1 MYASIVLTAMTTA
14 KTAAHF
20 AFATLAR
27 QIARPVESMLWGRAA
42 GRCEFRGCNR
52 PLYKSSVTQE
62 SVNIA
67 EKAHIWGFS
76 AGGPR
81 APKSRTEAL
90 NDIGNLMLVCHDCHC
105 KIDKNKDSYPVK
117 LLQAM
122 KAEHEDRVRLV
133 TGIAL
138 DRSSRVVV
146 YGAAIGQENSPLDK
160 GRVHAAMVPARFP
173 MSEEPIKLSMA
184 WSGRDRTAEYWAVES
199 ENLRREFER
208 QVRPRLDSERCHWSV
223 FGLAPMPLLV
233 LLGSLFTDKTE
244 VEVYQLHREP
254 APGWEWSEHAAASPF
269 ELRVRENRTAPPV
282 FAISLSARINPDRI
296 RQAAGTDVA
305 IWELTHANP
314 HNDFLKTR
322 AQLSSFREAARD
334 AIAKIAERHGVATP
348 LKIFP
353 AMPVA
358 AAVELGRIRMPKANM
373 PWELF
378 DQQGD
383 QGFVPAIVIR

>member
-1 MYASIVLTAMTTA
+1 MAPLPASS
-14 KTAAHF
+14 AAN
-20 AFATLAR
+20 AAPAR
-27 QIARPVESMLWGRAA
+27 QISRPVESMLWGRSA

-62 SVNIA
+62 SVNLA

-76 AGGPR
+76 ARGPR
-81 APKSRTEAL
+81 AGRSRTKTL
-90 NDIGNLMLVCHDCHC
+90 NDIGNLMLVCHDCHS
-105 KIDKNKDSYPVK
+105 KMDKNQGNYPVH
-117 LLQAM
+117 LLRAM
-122 KAEHEDRVRLV
+122 KAEHEERVRLV

-138 DRSSRVVV
+138 DRSSQVVV

-160 GRVHAAMVPARFP
+160 VRVHAAMVPARFP

-184 WSGRDRTAEYWAVES
+184 WSGRDRTPEYWTVES

-208 QVRPRLDSERCHWSV
+208 HVRPRLDTERCHWSV

-244 VEVYQLHREP
+244 VDVYQLQREP
-254 APGWEWSEHAAASPF
+254 APGWGWLEHGAASPF
-269 ELRVRENRTAPPV
+269 ELRPPKDTDAPPV
-282 FAISLSARINPDRI
+282 LAISLSARINHDRI
-296 RQAAGTDVA
+296 RSAAGADVA
-305 IWELTHANP
+305 IWELTHAIP

-322 AQLSSFREAARD
+322 AQLSSFREAAR
-334 AIAKIAERHGVATP
+334 AALASIAARHGLAAP

-358 AAVELGRIRMPKANM
+358 AAVELGRIRMPKADM

-378 DQQGD
+378 DQQGG
-383 QGFVPAIVIR
+383 QGFVPTIVIQ